1 MANYTDMGW
10 NAVAITG
17 ADADTQ
23 ILGYSD
29 TRIAT
34 AAKESLSCVR
44 GFLLLF
50 SLQRFSVVR
59 SACKTNKIN

>member
-44 GFLLLF
+44 
-50 SLQRFSVVR
+50 
-59 SACKTNKIN
+59 

>member
-23 ILGYSD
+23 IIGYSD
-29 TRIAT
+29 TRI
-34 AAKESLSCVR
+34 L
-44 GFLLLF
+44 G
-50 SLQRFSVVR
+50 
-59 SACKTNKIN
+59 